1 MRLSHIDIHEQV
13 TSEEETGVRRLH
25 WSGPS
30 CRILKIFRVIS
41 VIHCLESVTSPLLA
55 MEITGRALLRE
66 ACLECLR
73 ARDKHSSPQ
82 GCLRAD

>member
-1 MRLSHIDIHEQV
+1 MPYLQV
-13 TSEEETGVRRLH
+13 TTCMHTAIKTRAT
-25 WSGPS
+25 WSGPYT
-30 CRILKIFRVIS
+30 CQEVRTFLQIFRVFS